1 MEEET
6 LSSNKAPALSK
17 IGYVVILAVIM
28 LLVLALIYLWAPA
41 APPIQPSATKLV
53 IEAPL
58 EAKVGSTIAVTVKA
72 VDEDGRV
79 DKTRNDI
86 VEISITPEGL
96 TDLSKIKVRL
106 EGGEA
111 TVSFTVKASGKAV
124 IQAKW
129 IQGYSFLK
137 TGSTSIQFT

>member
-1 MEEET
+1 
-6 LSSNKAPALSK
+6 LSSDKAPKPSK
-17 IGYVVILAVIM
+17 IGYAVVLAVIM
-28 LLVLALIYLWAPA
+28 FLVLALIYLWAPS
-41 APPIQPSATKLV
+41 IQPSAAKLV

-72 VDEDGRV
+72 VDEEGRV

-86 VEISITPEGL
+86 VEVSITPEGL
-96 TDLSKIKVRL
+96 TDSSKIKIRL
-106 EGGEA
+106 EEGEA
-111 TVSFTVKASGKAV
+111 TISFTVKASGKAV

-137 TGSTSIQFT
+137 TGSTNIEFT

>member
-6 LSSNKAPALSK
+6 LSSNKAPTPFKAS
-17 IGYVVILAVIM
+17 YAVILAVIM

-58 EAKVGSTIAVTVKA
+58 EAKVGSTISVTVKA
-72 VDEDGRV
+72 VDEDGRI

-86 VEISITPEGL
+86 VEVSITPEGL
-96 TDLSKIKVRL
+96 TDLSKIKIRL
-106 EGGEA
+106 EDGEA

-137 TGSTSIQFT
+137 TGSINIEFT